1 MRKKAGIITI
11 LTAALLAFAGIS
23 TYGLPLAEPDKAAEE
38 RPVASPE
45 DADEWIGILLGDHP
59 EDLDG
64 QWKLTDQ
71 MKMAVTMSGGM
82 KGIAGSLEALGTIET
97 IGSAFQGEVQ
107 GMQAYFI
114 PCVFSNAM
122 VDLILVMDQGA
133 VAGLTTGPYTNV
145 SEEETQAEGIEE
157 IELAIPVP
165 ALQGELPGTLTLPE
179 GEGPFPAV
187 ILVHGSGPNDR
198 DETMMNLKPFRDL
211 AEGLAGKGIAVYR
224 YDKRTYVY
232 GAQIAADVQVTLLDE
247 TVEDAAAAVQILAQ
261 QEKIDPARI
270 FVLGH
275 SLGGNAIPAIDQA
288 LKDQEVSAC
297 GYILLAASPRPLDEL
312 MREQYEYLFSLM
324 PELPKEQEE
333 EKEALFKELDR
344 LQDLES
350 LADED
355 VIAGAYAPY
364 WKWLAQYDVPGM
376 AKEITKP

>member
-1 MRKKAGIITI
+1 
-11 LTAALLAFAGIS
+11 
-23 TYGLPLAEPDKAAEE
+23 
-38 RPVASPE
+38 
-45 DADEWIGILLGDHP
+45 
-59 EDLDG
+59 
-64 QWKLTDQ
+64 
-71 MKMAVTMSGGM
+71 
-82 KGIAGSLEALGTIET
+82 
-97 IGSAFQGEVQ
+97 
-107 GMQAYFI
+107 
-114 PCVFSNAM
+114 
-122 VDLILVMDQGA
+122 
-133 VAGLTTGPYTNV
+133 
-145 SEEETQAEGIEE
+145 
-157 IELAIPVP
+157 
-165 ALQGELPGTLTLPE
+165 
-179 GEGPFPAV
+179 
-187 ILVHGSGPNDR
+187 
-198 DETMMNLKPFRDL
+198 MMNLKPFRDL